1 MLSSPQLLGKYK
13 IDNMRKHSCVCP
25 ICTTLSRGRAK
36 FTCMSLDDLCHLWT
50 VWSINRTQGVTMI
63 RFILTVPY
71 TSFSGQ
77 GVSHAL
83 QYIIGKGRGKSEN
96 FSLHKRYYCRLTE
109 SDQVKGF
116 FSVIDLQYILYSTE
130 VRKISFRSV
139 KRKVLSDLP
148 AWNQLKK
155 VLGLIR
161 PSRHSSLFRLH
172 QNNNNNKV
180 YSPVGWS
187 DFWENKLNTRLFVP
201 CFSTPHSKISLV
213 LLFLALQDLSNLN

>member
-1 MLSSPQLLGKYK
+1 
-13 IDNMRKHSCVCP
+13 MRKHNCVCP

-63 RFILTVPY
+63 RFILTVLY

-116 FSVIDLQYILYSTE
+116 FSVIDLQYIQYWSEENLIPFGQAESSVWFACMEPVEEGSGTNQTLPPLLTVQATPKQQQQQGVP
-130 VRKISFRSV
+130 VR
-139 KRKVLSDLP
+139 
-148 AWNQLKK
+148 
-155 VLGLIR
+155 
-161 PSRHSSLFRLH
+161 
-172 QNNNNNKV
+172 
-180 YSPVGWS
+180 WS
-187 DFWENKLNTRLFVP
+187 DFLRKKLDTRPVVP
-201 CFSTPHSKISLV
+201 YFSTPNSKISLL

>member
-1 MLSSPQLLGKYK
+1 MHYSRSLGREEAKVRIFPFHK
-13 IDNMRKHSCVCP
+13 I
-25 ICTTLSRGRAK
+25 
-36 FTCMSLDDLCHLWT
+36 
-50 VWSINRTQGVTMI
+50 
-63 RFILTVPY
+63 
-71 TSFSGQ
+71 
-77 GVSHAL
+77 
-83 QYIIGKGRGKSEN
+83 
-96 FSLHKRYYCRLTE
+96 YYCRLTE

-187 DFWENKLNTRLFVP
+187 DF
-201 CFSTPHSKISLV
+201 
-213 LLFLALQDLSNLN
+213 